1 MFFDAYCQ
9 IATISLHQKL
19 KRTKICQPQN
29 SSFSAIAFP
38 KSLPQTATSP
48 KRPPASAA
56 AFPATPSPSS
66 LNSAWRSRKG
76 INIFTFIWII
86 VYKFIPLHHSSMKR
100 YKVKQVIDL
109 LLADG
114 WVLDRTRGDHRQYI
128 NREKHRT
135 VTVKGKMSDDL
146 SQFLLNSI
154 WKQAGW
160 K

>member
-56 AFPATPSPSS
+56 AFPVTPSPSS
-66 LNSAWRSRKG
+66 PNSALKWPNLPHAFSVVFFDNCSQQYAPQNSG
-76 INIFTFIWII
+76 AY
-86 VYKFIPLHHSSMKR
+86 VYKPGSKSRSSK
-100 YKVKQVIDL
+100 
-109 LLADG
+109 
-114 WVLDRTRGDHRQYI
+114 
-128 NREKHRT
+128 
-135 VTVKGKMSDDL
+135 SL
-146 SQFLLNSI
+146 SNGFESFE
-154 WKQAGW
+154 
-160 K
+160 